1 MVVMVQYWDEENEV
15 RTCYLGSTFL
25 RHSTVVD
32 LKNKLNEVIK
42 HLDPENLYQIS
53 MDGLAV
59 NIKFLNEFKLK
70 QEENAFHSKIDRAT
84 RWVENKLVAEYMI
97 EVWPNLIKLINFW
110 TSVPKSKQP
119 TCKSYE
125 NVCDAVQDPF
135 MISKLTFFSFVCGL
149 VEPI

>member
-1 MVVMVQYWDEENEV
+1 MVVMVQYLDEENEV

-42 HLDPENLYQIS
+42 HLDPEKLYQIS

-70 QEENAFHSKIDRAT
+70 QEENAFHSIIDSGTCSLHTVHVFVKTALDKSNMKIKET
-84 RWVENKLVAEYMI
+84 LKGGFKLLHNSLARQEDY
-97 EVWPNLIKLINFW
+97 E
-110 TSVPKSKQP
+110 SVSGSAKYPL
-119 TCKSYE
+119 YY
-125 NVCDAVQDPF
+125 
-135 MISKLTFFSFVCGL
+135 
-149 VEPI
+149 